1 MSNIKEDT
9 SKIHTAIE
17 GLFKAGAHFG
27 LIRSRRH
34 PSAKPF
40 LFGIKNKVEIFD
52 LEKTHDALEKA
63 KAFIKDEAQKGGLI
77 LLVGGKNE
85 ARQVIQS
92 GALKVE
98 MPYVAGRWLGGTLTN
113 FSEIKK
119 RINRLEDFLSQ
130 REKGELVKYT
140 KKERLLIDR
149 EIIRLQASFSGLTP
163 MRTLPKVVFVI
174 DSKREEIAVKEAQK
188 LKIPVVALSSS
199 DCDMRTV
206 EYSIPGNDAAVA
218 SIRFFVDEIVSA
230 IVDGKRAQVVKEP
243 VL

>member
-1 MSNIKEDT
+1 MKET
-9 SKIHTAIE
+9 TQKTNPVLE

-40 LFGIKNKVEIFD
+40 LFGVKNKVEIFD
-52 LEKTHDALEKA
+52 LEKTHEALEKA
-63 KAFIKDEAQKGGLI
+63 KAFIKGEVQNGGLI

-85 ARQVIQS
+85 ARQAIQN
-92 GALKVE
+92 GALKAE
-98 MPYVAGRWLGGTLTN
+98 MPYVAGRWLGGSLTN
-113 FSEIKK
+113 FPEIKK
-119 RINRLEDFLSQ
+119 RINRLEDLLSQ

-149 EIIRLQASFSGLTP
+149 EIVRLQASFSGLTP
-163 MRTLPKVVFVI
+163 MRNLPKALFVI

-188 LKIPVVALSSS
+188 LHIPVVALSSS
-199 DCDMRTV
+199 DCNMRDV

-218 SIRFFVDEIVSA
+218 SIKFFVDEIVSA
-230 IVDGKRAQVVKEP
+230 IAEGKRAQVTKE
-243 VL
+243 VQA